1 MARVLEGFAMEK
13 AHKEAMIKEEETK
26 MRTLKVIFLV
36 SMLLLIPALS
46 YSSNLEYMRTSLLD
60 GDVQIKTEDSD
71 DWVPASINMPLEEG
85 DRLWVP
91 EGGRA
96 ELQMRDGTHLRL
108 GQETALEI
116 LNLERDSF
124 QFYLTEGRAYANFK
138 GSRDSLLQ
146 IDTPQ
151 SSVRAYDS
159 ARFNVDVSRDGRTD
173 IAVYR
178 GSVYAES
185 REGKTRVEDGK
196 VLTVSEGD
204 YAELAPLGPMD
215 EWENW
220 NRDRDRRLAEA
231 RPPSR
236 YLPDELQTY
245 SRDFDD
251 NGRWVYVRD
260 YGYVWRP
267 TVVVSAGW
275 APYRHGRWTWV
286 GGDYVWISYEPWG
299 WVPYHYGR
307 WAFVVNFGWCW
318 VPPIRGA
325 VFWGPGYVGW
335 VRTPTYIAWVPLA
348 PREIYYGYGYYG
360 PHSVNITKVNVT
372 NINVTNITYKN
383 VHVHNAVT
391 VVRHDTF
398 VRGKHVHVDTK
409 ENPFVGRRVHVGR
422 PDIKPE
428 KESRMPVIK
437 EIPEKRRPPQA
448 VRQVHVR
455 ELKQQRPMVKERE
468 ASVMRPASPPKEM
481 KIRTIDRKPVERPK
495 DVAPVEK
502 RVQQP
507 RETKPPERAT
517 PKPKETKPPERVAPK
532 PKETKPP
539 ERTAPAPRET
549 KPPERVTPK
558 PTETKPPERTAP
570 APTETK
576 PPERVTPKP
585 KETRPPEENKGN
597 PRETRPPEK
606 SSLERPKEKRS
617 SDKEAVA
624 SRESRP
630 ANRGNLTRVP
640 EAQPAKAVGRPSEVR
655 QTSKGNGK
663 AVESKPSQKPVEKQK
678 RFQPGEKNAERI

>member
-1 MARVLEGFAMEK
+1 
-13 AHKEAMIKEEETK
+13 
-26 MRTLKVIFLV
+26 MRMLKVILLI
-36 SMLLLIPALS
+36 SMLFLIPALS

-96 ELQMRDGTHLRL
+96 ELELRDGTHLRL
-108 GQETALEI
+108 GQESALEI
-116 LNLERDSF
+116 LNLDRDSF

-146 IDTPQ
+146 IDTPH
-151 SSVRAYDS
+151 SSVRAYDLS
-159 ARFNVDVSRDGRTD
+159 RFGVDVGRDGRTD
-173 IAVYR
+173 ISVYR

-185 REGKTRVEDGK
+185 RDGKTRVEEGK
-196 VLTVSEGD
+196 TLTVGEGD

-215 EWENW
+215 NWENW
-220 NRDRDRRLAEA
+220 NRERDRRLAET

-251 NGRWVYVRD
+251 NGRWVYERD

-267 TVVVSAGW
+267 TVMVSAGW

-299 WVPYHYGR
+299 WAPYHYGR

-335 VRTPTYIAWVPLA
+335 VRTPTYVAWVPLA

-360 PHSVNITKVNVT
+360 PHSVNITNVNVT
-372 NINVTNITYKN
+372 NINVTNVTYKN
-383 VHVHNAVT
+383 VYVNNAVT
-391 VVRHDTF
+391 VVHHDTF
-398 VRGKHVHVDTK
+398 VRGKQVHVDAK
-409 ENPFVGRRVHVGR
+409 ENPFVGRKVHVGR

-428 KESRMPVIK
+428 KGSRMPVIK
-437 EIPEKRRPPQA
+437 EIPENRRPPQP
-448 VRQVHVR
+448 VRQVHVK
-455 ELKQQRPMVKERE
+455 ELKQQRPMVKERD

-495 DVAPVEK
+495 EVAPVEK

-507 RETKPPERAT
+507 
-517 PKPKETKPPERVAPK
+517 KETKPQERTTPKPRETRPPERVTPK
-532 PKETKPP
+532 PTETKPQ
-539 ERTAPAPRET
+539 ERTTPQPRET

-558 PTETKPPERTAP
+558 PTETKPQERTTP
-570 APTETK
+570 KPTETK
-576 PPERVTPKP
+576 PPERVTPKS
-585 KETRPPEENKGN
+585 KETRPPETDTGS
-597 PRETRPPEK
+597 PRETRPAEK
-606 SSLERPKEKRS
+606 SSLERPKENRS
-617 SDKEAVA
+617 ADKGVEA
-624 SRESRP
+624 SKELRP
-630 ANRGNLTRVP
+630 ANRGNVTRVP
-640 EAQPAKAVGRPSEVR
+640 ETQPAKAIERPSEVR

-663 AVESKPSQKPVEKQK
+663 EVESMPSQKPVERQK
-678 RFQPGEKNAERI
+678 SVQPGEKNVGKIS